1 MTKTKD
7 ELITLRGKVF
17 EALNHLQYRVEL
29 ENGHKLLCYSAGK
42 MRKFRIR
49 ILTGDTVT
57 VEISPYDLTN
67 GRIVYRH

>member
-7 ELITLRGKVF
+7 ELITLRGKVV

-42 MRKFRIR
+42 MRKYRIR

>member
-1 MTKTKD
+1 MNKTKE
-7 ELITLRGKVF
+7 ELITLKGKVV
-17 EALNHLQYRVEL
+17 EALNHLQYRVQL
-29 ENGHKLLCYSAGK
+29 ENGHTVLCYSAGK

-57 VEISPYDLTN
+57 VELSPYDLAN

>member
-1 MTKTKD
+1 MNKTKE
-7 ELITLRGKVF
+7 ELITLKGKVV
-17 EALNHLQYRVEL
+17 ETLNHLQYRVQL
-29 ENGHKLLCYSAGK
+29 ENGHTILCYSAGK

-57 VEISPYDLTN
+57 VELSPYDLAN